1 MNRRILDTISVS
13 HLMKGEAVAVERL
26 ARCKPGSVAIP
37 QPVVSEIAFGLAR
50 MVESKRKRN
59 LEARFQALLQNLHRE
74 PWTDLV
80 SLVFGKTKALLEARG
95 EPLED
100 FDVAIAA
107 HALARQGILVSD
119 NVRHLAR
126 IPGLTLESWAED

>member
-1 MNRRILDTISVS
+1 MTRRILDTLSVS
-13 HLMKGEAVAVERL
+13 LLMKGEAVAVEHL
-26 ARCKPGSVAIP
+26 SGCKPGSISIP
-37 QPVVSEIAFGLAR
+37 QPVVAEIAFGLAR

-59 LEARFQALLQNLHRE
+59 LETRFQALLHNLQRE
-74 PWTDLV
+74 PWTDQV
-80 SLVFGKTKALLEARG
+80 SLMFGKTKALLEARG

-119 NVRHLAR
+119 NIRHLGR
-126 IPGLTLESWAED
+126 IPGLVLESWG